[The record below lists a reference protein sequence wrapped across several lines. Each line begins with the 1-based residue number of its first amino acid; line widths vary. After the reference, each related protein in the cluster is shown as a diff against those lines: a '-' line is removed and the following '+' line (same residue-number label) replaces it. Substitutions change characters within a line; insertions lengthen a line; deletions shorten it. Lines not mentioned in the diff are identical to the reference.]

1 MMVSQKDQAL
11 LVEMMCSL
19 YLRTVAPRGPSEVSL
34 YEFMTYLRAQV
45 EPAELPRYEAAVE
58 RQKRMKE
65 LVDRMGRQLAQGA
78 ELLVVLEELK
88 LWAQRP
94 PHEEELP
101 GG

>member
-11 LVEMMCSL
+11 LVEMMCAL
-19 YLRTVAPRGPSEVSL
+19 YLRTVAPRGPIEVSL

-45 EPAELPRYEAAVE
+45 EPSELPRYEAAVE

-78 ELLVVLEELK
+78 ELLVLLEELK

-94 PHEEELP
+94 PHEEETL